1 MSEMNQTIKN
11 RIVLGTAQIGM
22 QYGIANKTGQPDSI
36 SAETIIR
43 EAWNGGIQ
51 EFDTAQAY
59 GESEK
64 VLGNAFDNL
73 NIKHSAKIITK
84 LSPNLNHNDKNE
96 MRNSILTSLNNLGI
110 DKLHGIL
117 LHKEEYLNY
126 WYDGLGETL
135 IGFRSEGLVEHLGVS
150 VSNPEFAK
158 MALEEK
164 DITIIQVPSNI
175 LDRRFERAGI
185 FNKVVEKKKTIY
197 IRSVFLQGL
206 LLLNPDKLSKSM
218 KFAYNVLKKF
228 NMLADQ
234 CGLSRQQFAIGFV
247 MKAYPAA
254 KIVFGA
260 ETSQQ
265 VISNLSVLESTDIVS
280 DDIVDEA
287 RNLFNDVEDHIL
299 NPALWPN

>member
-1 MSEMNQTIKN
+1 MEVKKHDAS
-11 RIVLGTAQIGM
+11 RLVLGTAQLGM
-22 QYGIANKTGQPDSI
+22 SYGIANISGKPD
-36 SAETIIR
+36 AGTAREIIR
-43 EAWNGGIQ
+43 SAWEGCIR

-73 NIKHSAKIITK
+73 NIKHSAKVITK
-84 LSPNLNHNDKNE
+84 FSPNLNHNIEKE
-96 MRNSILTSLNNLGI
+96 LRNSILTSLNNLRI

-117 LHKEEYLNY
+117 LHWEEYLNY
-126 WYDGLGETL
+126 WNEGLGEALTS
-135 IGFRSEGLVEHLGVS
+135 FRSEGLVEHLGVS
-150 VSNPEFAK
+150 VSTPEFGK
-158 MALEEK
+158 MAMEEK

-175 LDRRFERAGI
+175 LDRRFEKVGI
-185 FNKVVEKKKTIY
+185 FNKAEEKKKTIY

-218 KFAYNVLKKF
+218 EFTYNVLKKF
-228 NMLADQ
+228 NVLADQ
-234 CGLSRQQFAIGFV
+234 CGLSRQQLAIGFV
-247 MKAYPAA
+247 MKAYPYA

-265 VISNLSVLESTDIVS
+265 VKSNLSVLKNTKIVS
-280 DDIVDEA
+280 DEILDEA
-287 RNLFNDVEDHIL
+287 RNQFNDVGENIL

>member
-1 MSEMNQTIKN
+1 MNQTIKN
-11 RIVLGTAQIGM
+11 RLVLGTAQIGM
-22 QYGIANKTGQPDSI
+22 QYGIANKTGQPDSLN
-36 SAETIIR
+36 AETIIK

-73 NIKHSAKIITK
+73 NIKHSAKVITK
-84 LSPNLNHNDKNE
+84 FSPNLNHNDENE
-96 MRNSILTSLNNLGI
+96 MRKSILTSLNKLGI

-126 WYDGLGETL
+126 WYEGLGDTL

-150 VSNPEFAK
+150 VSNPGFVK

-175 LDRRFERAGI
+175 LDRRFEQAGI
-185 FNKVVEKKKTIY
+185 FNKAEEKKKTIY

-206 LLLNPDKLSKSM
+206 LLLDPDKLFKSM
-218 KFAYNVLKKF
+218 EFTYNVLKKF
-228 NMLADQ
+228 NMLAEQ
-234 CGLSRQQFAIGFV
+234 CGLSRQQLAIGFV
-247 MKAYPAA
+247 MKAYQAA
-254 KIVFGA
+254 KIILGA
-260 ETSQQ
+260 ETSRQ
-265 VISNLSVLESTDIVS
+265 VRANLSVLESIDKVS

-287 RNLFNDVEDHIL
+287 RNLFKDVGDNIL

>member
-1 MSEMNQTIKN
+1 MKQTTKN
-11 RIVLGTAQIGM
+11 RLVLGTAQIGM

-36 SAETIIR
+36 NAETIIK

-73 NIKHSAKIITK
+73 NIKHSAKVITK
-84 LSPNLNHNDKNE
+84 LSPNLNHNIEKE
-96 MRNSILTSLNNLGI
+96 LRNSILKSLNNLGI

-117 LHKEEYLNY
+117 LHREELLND
-126 WYDGLGETL
+126 WNEGLGKALTS
-135 IGFRSEGLVEHLGVS
+135 FRSEGLVEHLGVS

-158 MALEEK
+158 MAIDEE
-164 DITIIQVPSNI
+164 DITTIQIPSNI
-175 LDRRFERAGI
+175 LDRRFERADI
-185 FNKVVEKKKTIY
+185 FNKAEKKKKTIY

-206 LLLNPDKLSKSM
+206 LLLNPDKLPEPM
-218 KFAYNVLKKF
+218 KFTNNVLKKF

-234 CGLSRQQFAIGFV
+234 CGISRQQLAIGFV

-260 ETSQQ
+260 ENSQQ
-265 VISNLSVLESTDIVS
+265 VKSNLSILEGIDIIS
-280 DDIVDEA
+280 DEIVNEA
-287 RNLFNDVEDHIL
+287 RKIFNDVKDHIL
-299 NPALWPN
+299 NPALWSN

>member
-1 MSEMNQTIKN
+1 MKQAIKN

-36 SAETIIR
+36 NAETIIR
-43 EAWNGGIQ
+43 EAWNGGIN

-73 NIKHSAKIITK
+73 NIKHSAKVITK
-84 LSPNLNHNDKNE
+84 FSMNLNHNIEKE
-96 MRNSILTSLNNLGI
+96 LRNSILTSLNNLRI

-117 LHKEEYLNY
+117 LHREEYLNY
-126 WYDGLGETL
+126 WNEGLGETL
-135 IGFRSEGLVEHLGVS
+135 NSFRSEGLVKHLGVS
-150 VSNPEFAK
+150 VSTPEFGK
-158 MALEEK
+158 MAMEEK

-185 FNKVVEKKKTIY
+185 FNKAEEKKKTIY

-206 LLLNPDKLSKSM
+206 LLLNPEKLSKSM
-218 KFAYNVLKKF
+218 EFTYNVLKKF

-234 CGLSRQQFAIGFV
+234 CGLSRQQLAIGFI
-247 MKAYPAA
+247 MKAYPYA

-260 ETSQQ
+260 ETSRQ
-265 VISNLSVLESTDIVS
+265 VKSNLSVLGNTKMVS
-280 DDIVDEA
+280 DEIVDEA
-287 RNLFNDVEDHIL
+287 RDQFNDVRENIL

>member
-1 MSEMNQTIKN
+1 MNQNLKN
-11 RIVLGTAQIGM
+11 QLVLGTAQIGIP
-22 QYGIANKTGQPDSI
+22 YGIANKTGKPDLI
-36 SAETIIR
+36 NAEKIIK
-43 EAWNGGIQ
+43 EAWNGGIR

-64 VLGNAFDNL
+64 VLGNVFDNL
-73 NIKHSAKIITK
+73 KIKTSVKVITK
-84 LSPNLNHNDKNE
+84 FSPNLNHNDENE
-96 MRNSILTSLNNLGI
+96 LRNSILTSLNNLGI

-126 WYDGLGETL
+126 WHEGLGDTL
-135 IGFRSEGLVEHLGVS
+135 IGFCSEGLVENLGVS

-164 DITIIQVPSNI
+164 NITIIQLPSNI
-175 LDRRFERAGI
+175 LDRRFERAGY
-185 FNKVVEKKKTIY
+185 FKKAKEKKKIIY

-206 LLLNPDKLSKSM
+206 LLLNPDELSESM
-218 KFAYNVLKKF
+218 KFTYDVLKKF
-228 NMLADQ
+228 NMLAGQ
-234 CGLSRQQFAIGFV
+234 CGLSRQQLAIGFV
-247 MKAYPAA
+247 IKAYPYA

-265 VISNLSVLESTDIVS
+265 VKSNLSVLGSTDMVS

-287 RNLFNDVEDHIL
+287 RNIFNDVGDHIL